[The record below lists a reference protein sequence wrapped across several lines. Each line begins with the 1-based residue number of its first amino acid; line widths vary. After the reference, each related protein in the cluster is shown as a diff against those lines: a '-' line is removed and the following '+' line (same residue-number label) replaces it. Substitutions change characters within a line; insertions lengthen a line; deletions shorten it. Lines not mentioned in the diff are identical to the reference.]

1 MAIAEANRPG
11 ISGASEEATKQ
22 ALAFVQ
28 SWRSLFELMM
38 SNRDFRALIVD
49 AGEIARR
56 VFLRHTEG
64 LGEKAKQEFL
74 AGVPATDIAKDV
86 KGDAQQRSQSPATG
100 EYEVKMSNEESDQLQ
115 RDVARVLSI
124 LGKNPNFRD
133 GVNRIFELFDIA
145 RDQVRGQVKTGL
157 GKGDVELA
165 NPHARKA
172 QQETEKLIAAFSGKK
187 TLDDFMENLKKI
199 IRKVDNDNE
208 TRQYLN
214 ELRAFIVEES
224 AKQNDE
230 EALKRRI
237 NELIDRGRELSDK
250 YRYADEVNAFLDS
263 SDQLMENIKND
274 EMVSLLRHHAGIV
287 ASDLSYTDPS
297 GETRLDTEVL
307 DKLRSALI
315 PILADAFKYI
325 PVPKIEH
332 VDHNKHYWVDNIV
345 LCGFDVIPD
354 RVKVHME
361 SDSDLS
367 IRDIEVK
374 KSRTRLV
381 VTLKEIRTELKNMDF
396 YYNKKT
402 FPQMTERGK
411 FTLRLG
417 GDGATLQLL
426 FNIEQ
431 NATDRAP
438 RLTDGRADFTIHK
451 MDITFDK
458 STLTHDVLFPMFTT
472 MFQPSIKNKIENEV
486 ENSLQKLIDNI
497 AGRLSE
503 ALGEVNR
510 PLLSR
515 LENVKATLKCNE
527 FGQAFEARK
536 EKLE

>member
-1 MAIAEANRPG
+1 
-11 ISGASEEATKQ
+11 
-22 ALAFVQ
+22 
-28 SWRSLFELMM
+28 
-38 SNRDFRALIVD
+38 
-49 AGEIARR
+49 
-56 VFLRHTEG
+56 
-64 LGEKAKQEFL
+64 
-74 AGVPATDIAKDV
+74 
-86 KGDAQQRSQSPATG
+86 
-100 EYEVKMSNEESDQLQ
+100 
-115 RDVARVLSI
+115 
-124 LGKNPNFRD
+124 
-133 GVNRIFELFDIA
+133 
-145 RDQVRGQVKTGL
+145 
-157 GKGDVELA
+157 
-165 NPHARKA
+165 
-172 QQETEKLIAAFSGKK
+172 
-187 TLDDFMENLKKI
+187 
-199 IRKVDNDNE
+199 
-208 TRQYLN
+208 
-214 ELRAFIVEES
+214 
-224 AKQNDE
+224 
-230 EALKRRI
+230 
-237 NELIDRGRELSDK
+237 
-250 YRYADEVNAFLDS
+250 
-263 SDQLMENIKND
+263 
-274 EMVSLLRHHAGIV
+274 LLRHHAGIV